1 MHLKVEKQP
10 PFLTFVAYD
19 SKINLN
25 IFSTSLIRNLLFC
38 EISCNFLIMML
49 ITIKNTHNKKRKALA
64 KMP

>member
-25 IFSTSLIRNLLFC
+25 IFSTSLLGTFY
-38 EISCNFLIMML
+38 FV
-49 ITIKNTHNKKRKALA
+49 KYLA
-64 KMP
+64 IF